1 VIGRLGAA
9 TTRDGDAPLEGL
21 FQLGGFLH
29 LSGFNEEELS
39 GQHSGLASLIYMRR
53 LFDARLLRMFAGAS
67 LELGNVWQESD
78 AASFDNSIL
87 AGSVFLGFDTP
98 IGPLYVGYGRAETDD
113 ESAYIY
119 LGPRFTFR

>member
-1 VIGRLGAA
+1 
-9 TTRDGDAPLEGL
+9 
-21 FQLGGFLH
+21 
-29 LSGFNEEELS
+29 
-39 GQHSGLASLIYMRR
+39 
-53 LFDARLLRMFAGAS
+53 MFAGAS

-78 AASFDNSIL
+78 AASFDNSIF